1 MRCCVV
7 ARDSIR
13 IREGGK
19 QRRID
24 DTERV
29 LLIEERLLVGRP
41 DLYVVNPFHIRQIR
55 PQASVGQL
63 SILSDTLPLKV
74 DGAKVSK
81 RIAAGVVV
89 ELVPANK
96 GAQGKNGGRA
106 EQPRSGWRDVEGF
119 DLRTLIRQ
127 PHDIAIRVQASVAD
141 YDTIPR
147 RRILGIEGIRRL
159 EPGAR
164 VAEVQMD

>member
-1 MRCCVV
+1 M
-7 ARDSIR
+7 R

-41 DLYVVNPFHIRQIR
+41 DLYIVNPFHIREIR
-55 PQASVGQL
+55 PQAGVGQFP
-63 SILSDTLPLKV
+63 ILSYSFPLKV
-74 DGAKVSK
+74 DGAEVGK

-89 ELVPANK
+89 ELVSANK
-96 GAQGKNGGRA
+96 GTQGKNGGRA
-106 EQPRSGWRDVEGF
+106 EQPRPGWRDVEGF
-119 DLRTLIRQ
+119 DLRTLIRR

-141 YDTIPR
+141 YVTIPR
-147 RRILGIEGIRRL
+147 RRVLGIEG
-159 EPGAR
+159 
-164 VAEVQMD
+164 